1 MDWIHGAR
9 LIKIYDAT
17 RDCQGEYI
25 KKQFSGQP
33 FDYAIVKDIGAP
45 GAFDACL
52 QEAGIEG
59 VAHTASPFHLEAKE
73 PNELIEPAV
82 KGTVGVLESITKYA
96 KDVRRVVVTSSVA
109 AVLEPAEPPKT
120 FDESNFNKFSIAEV
134 EKKGGEAGPFHL
146 YRASKALA
154 EEAAW
159 KYSKEH
165 DLPLVTVNPCLV

>member
-1 MDWIHGAR
+1 MSSP
-9 LIKIYDAT
+9 AT
-17 RDCQGEYI
+17 ALRRSTQGEYL
-25 KKQFSGQP
+25 KKQFVGQP
-33 FDYAIVKDIGAP
+33 FTYAIVKDIAAP

-59 VAHTASPFHLEAKE
+59 VAHTASPFHLSAKD

-82 KGTVGVLESITKYA
+82 KGTVGVLESITKHA
-96 KDVRRVVVTSSVA
+96 KAVRRVVVTSSVA

-120 FDESNFNKFSIAEV
+120 FTERDFNKFSIAEV
-134 EKKGGEAGPFHL
+134 EKKGAEAGPFHA

-165 DLPLVTVNPCLV
+165 DLPLVTVVRRS